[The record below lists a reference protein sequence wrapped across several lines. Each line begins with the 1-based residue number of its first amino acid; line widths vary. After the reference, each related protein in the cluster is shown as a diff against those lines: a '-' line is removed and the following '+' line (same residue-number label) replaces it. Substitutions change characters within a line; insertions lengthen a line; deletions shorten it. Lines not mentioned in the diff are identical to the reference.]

1 MGGSWEAPE
10 SPPRQGLPSRAV
22 AAKQWQACDPVGLRS
37 WTSPATRAIER
48 RLCLQNPGA
57 SKEARSMSE
66 VSAAGGL
73 RKAPFLDRLLD
84 SLLDPGRRER
94 TVLALLAAYA
104 AIWSLYGTIAKSSQD
119 IHFDMGEMIA
129 WSREVTLGT

>member
-1 MGGSWEAPE
+1 
-10 SPPRQGLPSRAV
+10 
-22 AAKQWQACDPVGLRS
+22 
-37 WTSPATRAIER
+37 
-48 RLCLQNPGA
+48 
-57 SKEARSMSE
+57 MSD

-73 RKAPFLDRLLD
+73 RKTPLLERLLD

-104 AIWSLYGTIAKSSQD
+104 AIWSLYGAIAKSSQD

-129 WSREVTLGT
+129 WSREVTLGHAQASAAAGLAGAGWFSVFPLAGLGLLPVRHRAGDGGAVDRLEGVGAVSRPARSASSASRS